1 MVGAVSGQEM
11 AKQRR
16 GHKARLELTGAQV
29 VALDEQASAAI
40 TVWNCLHAYWT
51 HFAGKKPTLAQADAA
66 IRQARKD
73 ADFLAVLPAQ
83 AAQAVLKTYVQAWEN
98 FFNPNHPAR
107 RPTFKTKKG
116 RPRLAVDVPQ
126 ASKLRIVRLS
136 AKWGM
141 VTVPMVGRVRFRW
154 TKALPGIGKDSPAG
168 KVTGARLVKEA
179 GGWHIVFRTERHVP
193 QPVPHRGPKVGIDRG
208 ITVPLT
214 LSNGDKLRH
223 KPWLTA
229 GERERLLRLERT
241 AARRRAARTKGEPI
255 SHRLARIYDQIAGL
269 RAKAKRRAYDWQHQ
283 TTTALARKYSAIVV
297 EDLHIVNM
305 MRSAAGTVE
314 APGSNVAQKRG
325 LNRAIS
331 GESWGRT
338 VAFLTYK
345 SAERGGCVPRVPAQ
359 GTSQECHRC
368 HTTTAGSRE
377 SQSRFVCKNVRCGW
391 IGNADTNAAGN
402 QLHRYNSA
410 AGSAVTGRG
419 DLQPS
424 GGSVKRQPPRATSR
438 ALQEAA

>member
-1 MVGAVSGQEM
+1 MVGAVNGQEM
-11 AKQRR
+11 VKRQRA
-16 GHKARLELTGAQV
+16 HKARLELTGAQAA
-29 VALDEQASAAI
+29 ALEEQASAAI
-40 TVWNCLHAYWT
+40 TMWNCLHAYWT

-98 FFNPNHPAR
+98 FFNPNHPAK

-126 ASKLRIVRLS
+126 ARNLRIVRLS
-136 AKWGM
+136 AKWGA
-141 VTVPMVGRVRFRW
+141 VTLPLVGRVRFRW
-154 TKALPGIGKDSPAG
+154 TKNLPGIGKNSPAG
-168 KVTGARLVKEA
+168 KVTGARVVKEA
-179 GGWHIVFRTERHVP
+179 DGWHIVFRTEQHVP
-193 QPVPHRGPKVGIDRG
+193 QPVPHRGPKVGMDRG
-208 ITVPLT
+208 ITVPLA
-214 LSNGDKLRH
+214 LSTGEKLRH

-241 AARRRAARTKGEPI
+241 AARRRAARTKGEPV
-255 SHRLARIYDQIAGL
+255 SNRLARTYDQIARL

-283 TTTALARKYSAIVV
+283 TTTALARQYSAIVV
-297 EDLHIVNM
+297 EDLHITNM
-305 MRSAAGTVE
+305 MRSASGTVE
-314 APGSNVAQKRG
+314 APGTNVAQKRG
-325 LNRAIS
+325 LNRAIG
-331 GESWGRT
+331 GEGWGRT

-345 SAERGGCVPRVPAQ
+345 AAERGGCVPKVPAQ

-391 IGNADTNAAGN
+391 IGNADINAAGN

-419 DLQPS
+419 DLQPL
-424 GGSVKRQPPRATSR
+424 GGSVKRQPPRARSR
-438 ALQEAA
+438 TRHEAA